1 MYQLS
6 QIIGESPAYG
16 DNLQLSDTGYQIF
29 QMKPTWWLVWN
40 LAWGIFA
47 CISSK
52 AKIILLLQYKSKLL
66 LKMQCP
72 KPFKGGGTGD
82 LVIDIWPRETQMV
95 VSSDFRSP
103 DFGIP
108 VTTLSLVL

>member
-6 QIIGESPAYG
+6 QIIGESPEYG
-16 DNLQLSDTGYQIF
+16 DNLQLSGTGYQIF
-29 QMKPTWWLVWN
+29 QMKPPGWLVWN

-52 AKIILLLQYKSKLL
+52 AKIILLLQYKSKFLL
-66 LKMQCP
+66 NMQCP

-82 LVIDIWPRETQMV
+82 LVFDIWPRVTQN
-95 VSSDFRSP
+95 
-103 DFGIP
+103 
-108 VTTLSLVL
+108 

>member
-16 DNLQLSDTGYQIF
+16 DNVQLSGTGYQIF
-29 QMKPTWWLVWN
+29 QMKPPWWLVWN

-52 AKIILLLQYKSKLL
+52 AKIILLLQYKSKFLL
-66 LKMQCP
+66 NMQCP

-82 LVIDIWPRETQMV
+82 LVIDICPRVMQN
-95 VSSDFRSP
+95 
-103 DFGIP
+103 
-108 VTTLSLVL
+108 